1 MAFHTQN
8 LHLALTAS
16 EAVLMNASEYCSL
29 HVYGCC
35 QVGELHLLRLVQSYA
50 LGLL

>member
-8 LHLALTAS
+8 LHLALNS
-16 EAVLMNASEYCSL
+16 LEAVLMNASEYCSL

-35 QVGELHLLRLVQSYA
+35 QVGELHLLHLLQSYA
-50 LGLL
+50 LGPL